1 MTPSPPTLLRRVR
14 SALTHGC
21 GSGTLLHGPAGC
33 GKSSIARGLAE
44 QLSWPVIFLDVQW
57 QSTPGGTEAL
67 LHSKLQAARAA
78 APCVLVIDEL
88 HALAPAAAA
97 PGSIEVRLALQLA
110 DGLQELRTCA
120 VFTLGICREP
130 DTVHA
135 SVRRSGRLHHAL
147 AIRAPSAAERA
158 DILEALAARLLPDE
172 SSSNRSSEEER
183 KRVGGGPLQRDE
195 GQLCCNEGSDRC
207 ANCSKT

>member
-1 MTPSPPTLLRRVR
+1 MRYATRLGGAISSVRADACHASRVR
-14 SALTHGC
+14 
-21 GSGTLLHGPAGC
+21 PAAATTNSTRAST
-33 GKSSIARGLAE
+33 KLSNAR
-44 QLSWPVIFLDVQW
+44 
-57 QSTPGGTEAL
+57 
-67 LHSKLQAARAA
+67 RAA

-158 DILEALAARLLPDE
+158 DILE
-172 SSSNRSSEEER
+172 
-183 KRVGGGPLQRDE
+183 RD
-195 GQLCCNEGSDRC
+195 L
-207 ANCSKT
+207 